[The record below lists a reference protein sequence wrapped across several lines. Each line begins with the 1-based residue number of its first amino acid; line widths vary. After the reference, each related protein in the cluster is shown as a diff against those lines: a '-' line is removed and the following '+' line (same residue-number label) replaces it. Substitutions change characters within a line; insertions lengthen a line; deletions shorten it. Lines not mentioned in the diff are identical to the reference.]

1 MADSRIPQIPMI
13 GSFAQAQAMQQQN
26 EWRREDE
33 ERIRKLAAEQAKRD
47 LYSNLISQGMN
58 IAGSLG
64 LAAIGRDDEP
74 EKKKKKLDEYGNLI
88 S

>member
-47 LYSNLISQGMN
+47 L
-58 IAGSLG
+58 
-64 LAAIGRDDEP
+64 
-74 EKKKKKLDEYGNLI
+74 
-88 S
+88 